1 MVSVLQIIN
10 KIGNC
15 IECGSETNI
24 QLDCGKYA
32 CMSCLNII
40 GKQTKNVREYVE
52 NMQSE
57 LPWYS
62 TQERCNGLI
71 KLLKTLK
78 NNEIT
83 SIDNA
88 IKTLEAINIY
98 NEYKL
103 GLLDEEKVEFIEKQ
117 LDIFDIL

>member
-1 MVSVLQIIN
+1 MKVSVKL
-10 KIGNC
+10 GEC
-15 IECGSETNI
+15 IQCGDITNV
-24 QLDCGKYA
+24 QLDNGKYA

-52 NMQSE
+52 NMQFE
-57 LPWYS
+57 LPWCS

-71 KLLKTLK
+71 KLLETLK

-98 NEYKL
+98 NKYKL

>member
-1 MVSVLQIIN
+1 MRISVKL
-10 KIGNC
+10 GDC
-15 IECGSETNI
+15 IQCGASTNI
-24 QLDCGKYA
+24 QLDCGKFA
-32 CMSCLNII
+32 CIDCLNEL
-40 GKQTKNVREYVE
+40 GKKTKNVREYLE
-52 NMQSE
+52 NMQFE

-62 TQERCNGLI
+62 TQERCDGLI
-71 KLLKTLK
+71 KFLEVLK

-98 NEYKL
+98 TEYKL
-103 GLLDEEKVEFIEKQ
+103 GLLDDEKEEKIEKQ

>member
-1 MVSVLQIIN
+1 MKVSVKL
-10 KIGNC
+10 GEC
-15 IECGSETNI
+15 IQCGDVTNI
-24 QLDCGKYA
+24 QLDSDKYA

-40 GKQTKNVREYVE
+40 GRQTKNVREYVE
-52 NMQSE
+52 NMQFE

-71 KLLKTLK
+71 KLLETLK

-103 GLLDEEKVEFIEKQ
+103 GLLDEEKVKFIEKQ

>member
-1 MVSVLQIIN
+1 MKVS
-10 KIGNC
+10 KKEGDC
-15 IECGSETNI
+15 IQCGTSTNI
-24 QLDCGKYA
+24 QLDCGKFA
-32 CMSCLNII
+32 CIDCLNEL
-40 GKQTKNVREYVE
+40 GRETKNVREYVE
-52 NMQSE
+52 NMQFE

-71 KLLKTLK
+71 KLLETLK

-103 GLLDEEKVEFIEKQ
+103 GLLDEEKVKFIEKQ

>member
-1 MVSVLQIIN
+1 MKVSVKL
-10 KIGNC
+10 GEC
-15 IECGSETNI
+15 IQCGDVTNV
-24 QLDCGKYA
+24 QLDNGKYA

-52 NMQSE
+52 NMQFE

-71 KLLKTLK
+71 KLLETLK

-83 SIDNA
+83 SIECYGGKNVECHPA
-88 IKTLEAINIY
+88 EASFSC
-98 NEYKL
+98 EASTK
-103 GLLDEEKVEFIEKQ
+103 
-117 LDIFDIL
+117 IFSGMELFTNSSWKIS